1 MIHRQAKLF
10 LLATLA
16 LLPLCADAQDQR
28 EGKPVG
34 KITVSGSRMGATALL
49 GKIQLRKNEPWTALK
64 ENQTRQTLYDLKVFK
79 KIEINSVYVPQ
90 KDAVDV
96 SILAQDGWFFLP
108 LPFYA
113 SNKGGQRLSLTLMEV
128 NFFRHAES
136 IFVMGSISPDTN
148 MVGFGGSL
156 HDWFLYT
163 SYKYTDIIERQYS
176 DGGYNSGSFYTT
188 GDQGTGPFS
197 TQRSYTKRLE
207 GPSLF
212 LGRDIGSGFSL
223 GADFY
228 SQRSRYFDG
237 NPPPEAEEGL
247 HNAAGLKLGY
257 RAGRDMGRGN
267 FAQSFGAIF
276 GMGMADLQER
286 IKTLSRPLYG
296 FMAEATGSA
305 AGAALGSDYA
315 YSVFTAKTVF
325 QAELPERHTFNLR
338 AAAAHGNSLP
348 FSQLLATRAVL
359 QGTYEREFRGDNL
372 AGAGASF
379 AYFISRS
386 TRGIWV
392 AEPFIEG
399 ATAWNGVG
407 RTQYGAGMNMYYR
420 FWRFP
425 LPLGLSYTY
434 SLKDMR
440 GQVAAT
446 LGMGFK

>member
-1 MIHRQAKLF
+1 MTTLF
-10 LLATLA
+10 LSA
-16 LLPLCADAQDQR
+16 LLLAALPLRALAQDQR

-34 KITVSGSRMGATALL
+34 KISISGSRISVSTLL
-49 GKIQLRKNEPWTALK
+49 GKIPLQANEPWTAQK
-64 ENQTRQTLYDLKVFK
+64 ESQTRQTLYDQKVFK

-96 SILAQDGWFFLP
+96 DIVAQDGWFLFP
-108 LPFYA
+108 LPFYG
-113 SNKGGQRLSLTLMEV
+113 SNKGGQRLSLMLLEG
-128 NFFRHAES
+128 NYFRHAEN
-136 IFVMGSISPDTN
+136 IFVIGSISPDTN
-148 MVGFGGSL
+148 MVSLGGSL

-188 GDQGTGPFS
+188 GDQGTGPFP

-207 GPSLF
+207 GPSLV
-212 LGRDIGSGFSL
+212 LARDIGSGFSL
-223 GADFY
+223 AGEFS

-237 NPPPEAEEGL
+237 NPPPEAEEGM
-247 HNAAGLKLGY
+247 HNAAGLKLAY
-257 RAGRDMGRGN
+257 KTGRDMGRGN

-286 IKTLSRPLYG
+286 IKTLPRPLYG
-296 FMAEATGSA
+296 FLAEAGASA
-305 AGAALGSDYA
+305 AGRALGSDYSYA
-315 YSVFTAKTVF
+315 IFTGRTVL

-338 AAAAHGNSLP
+338 AAAAKGNSLP
-348 FSQLLATRAVL
+348 FSQLLATRSVL
-359 QGTYEREFRGDNL
+359 NGTYEREFRGDTL

-379 AYFISRS
+379 AYFMSRS
-386 TRGIWV
+386 RRGIWV
-392 AEPFIEG
+392 SEPFLEC
-399 ATAWNGVG
+399 ATAWDGVG
-407 RTQYGAGMNMYYR
+407 RTQYGVGMNMYYR

-434 SLKDMR
+434 SLRDMR
-440 GQVAAT
+440 GQIGAT

>member
-1 MIHRQAKLF
+1 MKALF
-10 LLATLA
+10 FMALLLAA
-16 LLPLCADAQDQR
+16 LPLRALAQDQR

-34 KITVSGSRMGATALL
+34 KISISGNRMTAETLL
-49 GKIQLRKNEPWTALK
+49 GKIQLRENEPWTALK
-64 ENQTRQTLYDLKVFK
+64 ESQTRQTLYDQKVFK
-79 KIEINSVYVPQ
+79 KVEINSVYVPQ

-96 SILAQDGWFFLP
+96 SILAQDSWFFIP
-108 LPFYA
+108 LPFYG
-113 SNKGGQRLSLTLMEV
+113 SNKGGQRLSLMLLEG
-128 NFFRHAES
+128 NYFRHAEN
-136 IFVMGSISPDTN
+136 IFVIGAISPDTN
-148 MVGFGGSL
+148 MVALGGSL

-188 GDQGTGPFS
+188 GDQGTGPFP

-207 GPSLF
+207 GPSLV
-212 LGRDIGSGFSL
+212 LAKDIGSGFSL
-223 GADFY
+223 AGEFS

-237 NPPPEAEEGL
+237 NPPPEADEGL
-247 HNAAGLKLGY
+247 HNAAGLKLAY
-257 RAGRDMGRGN
+257 KVGRDMGRGN

-286 IKTLSRPLYG
+286 IKTLPRPTYG
-296 FMAEATGSA
+296 FLAEAG
-305 AGAALGSDYA
+305 AGGAGRALGSN
-315 YSVFTAKTVF
+315 YSYTLFNGRMVL

-338 AAAAHGNSLP
+338 AAAARGNSLP

-359 QGTYEREFRGDNL
+359 NGTYEREFRGDTL

-392 AEPFIEG
+392 SEPFIEC
-399 ATAWNGVG
+399 ATAWDSVG
-407 RTQYGAGMNMYYR
+407 RTQYGVGMNMYYR

-434 SLKDMR
+434 SLRDMR
-440 GQVAAT
+440 GQIGAT